1 MLLDNWNIVSA
12 STVLSAEPQ
21 DPRIYVASVLSPARG
36 CVIWETSALTLS
48 TNKKP
53 RNEAAALLLLSKY
66 LLLVSTAVLLF
77 LKSHNL
83 ELDLPPCYTGPESWG
98 STGGTVCTSVAVME
112 CCVACIQHQERDYSQ
127 YCPVTPGSPHPASP
141 SHTNVVLGRK

>member
-83 ELDLPPCYTGPESWG
+83 ELDLPPLLHRSGVLRLDWRNCMYECG
-98 STGGTVCTSVAVME
+98 SNGVLCGV
-112 CCVACIQHQERDYSQ
+112 Y
-127 YCPVTPGSPHPASP
+127 PASGERLLPILPCHTGVTSACP